1 MDTISLV
8 KNMLTAATGAAKGHA
23 KDLEN
28 YLKARV
34 KLIADGTA
42 AIAADLL
49 KRKITEEDAK
59 FAFDEIRESEKTAV
73 LAVEATSLAAAQDAI
88 NAALAVA
95 AKALSTAT
103 GIAVPFP

>member
-1 MDTISLV
+1 
-8 KNMLTAATGAAKGHA
+8 MLTAATGAAKGHA

-49 KRKITEEDAK
+49 KAKITEEDAK

-103 GIAVPFP
+103 GIAIPFP

>member
-1 MDTISLV
+1 MDTISLA

-42 AIAADLL
+42 AIAADRL
-49 KRKITEEDAK
+49 KKKITKKDAK
-59 FAFDEIRESEKTAV
+59 FAFDEIRESERTLV
-73 LAVEATSLAAAQDAI
+73 LAVEATGRAAAQDAI

-103 GIAVPFP
+103 GIALP

>member
-1 MDTISLV
+1 MDTISLA

-23 KDLEN
+23 KDFEN

-42 AIAADLL
+42 EIAVDLL

-59 FAFDEIRESEKTAV
+59 FAFDEIRESEKTLV
-73 LAVEATSLAAAQDAI
+73 LAVKATSLAAAQDAI

-103 GIAVPFP
+103 GIAVP

>member
-8 KNMLTAATGAAKGHA
+8 KDMLTAATGAAKGHA
-23 KDLEN
+23 KDLKN

-34 KLIADGTA
+34 NLIADGTA

-49 KRKITEEDAK
+49 KRKITEDDAK

-73 LAVEATSLAAAQDAI
+73 LAVEATTLAAAQDAI

-95 AKALSTAT
+95 AQALSTAT
-103 GIAVPFP
+103 GIAVP

>member
-1 MDTISLV
+1 MDTISLI
-8 KNMLTAATGAAKGHA
+8 KDMLTAATGADAGHA
-23 KDLEN
+23 KDLED
-28 YLKARV
+28 YLTARV

-49 KRKITEEDAK
+49 KGEITEEDAK

-73 LAVEATSLAAAQDAI
+73 LAVEVTSLAAAQDAI

-103 GIAVPFP
+103 GIAIP

>member
-1 MDTISLV
+1 MDTLSLA

-23 KDLEN
+23 RDLEN
-28 YLKARV
+28 YLRARV

-42 AIAADLL
+42 AIAADRL
-49 KRKITEEDAK
+49 KGKITEEDAK

-73 LAVEATSLAAAQDAI
+73 LAIEATSLAAAQDAI

-95 AKALSTAT
+95 AQALSTAA
-103 GIAVPFP
+103 GIAVP

>member
-1 MDTISLV
+1 MDTISLA
-8 KNMLTAATGAAKGHA
+8 KNMLIAATGAAKGHA

-49 KRKITEEDAK
+49 KGKITEEDAK

-73 LAVEATSLAAAQDAI
+73 LAVAATSLAAAQDAI
-88 NAALAVA
+88 NAALGVA
-95 AKALSTAT
+95 AEALSTAT
-103 GIAVPFP
+103 GIAIP

>member
-1 MDTISLV
+1 MDTISLI

-49 KRKITEEDAK
+49 KGKITEEDAK

>member
-1 MDTISLV
+1 MDTISLA
-8 KNMLTAATGAAKGHA
+8 KNMLAAATGAAKGHA

-42 AIAADLL
+42 EIAADRL
-49 KRKITEEDAK
+49 KKKITKKDAK

-73 LAVEATSLAAAQDAI
+73 LAVKATSLAAAQDAI
-88 NAALAVA
+88 NAALDVA
-95 AKALSTAT
+95 AKALSTAA
-103 GIAVPFP
+103 GIAVP

>member
-1 MDTISLV
+1 MDTISLI

-49 KRKITEEDAK
+49 KGKITEEDAK

-73 LAVEATSLAAAQDAI
+73 LAVEVTTLAAAQDAI
-88 NAALAVA
+88 NAALDVA
-95 AKALSTAT
+95 AKALSTAA
-103 GIAVPFP
+103 GIAVP

>member
-1 MDTISLV
+1 MDTISLI

-42 AIAADLL
+42 EIAADLL

-73 LAVEATSLAAAQDAI
+73 LAVEATTLAAAQDAI

-95 AKALSTAT
+95 ATALSTAT

>member
-1 MDTISLV
+1 MDTISLI

>member
-1 MDTISLV
+1 MDTISLA

-42 AIAADLL
+42 EIAADRL
-49 KRKITEEDAK
+49 KKKITKADAK
-59 FAFDEIRESEKTAV
+59 FAFDEIRESEKTARPGRRGHEPCSCSRRYQRR
-73 LAVEATSLAAAQDAI
+73 LGRRRES
-88 NAALAVA
+88 
-95 AKALSTAT
+95 
-103 GIAVPFP
+103 P

>member
-1 MDTISLV
+1 MDTISLI

-42 AIAADLL
+42 EIAADLL

>member
-8 KNMLTAATGAAKGHA
+8 KDMLTAATGAAKGHA

-42 AIAADLL
+42 AIAADVL
-49 KRKITEEDAK
+49 KGKITEEDAK

-73 LAVEATSLAAAQDAI
+73 LAVEATTLAAAQDAI
-88 NAALAVA
+88 NAALAIA

>member
-1 MDTISLV
+1 MDTISLI

-103 GIAVPFP
+103 GIAIPFP

>member
-1 MDTISLV
+1 MDTISLI
-8 KNMLTAATGAAKGHA
+8 KNMLTAALGAAKGHA

-28 YLKARV
+28 YLRARV

-49 KRKITEEDAK
+49 KGKITEEDAK

-88 NAALAVA
+88 NAALAIA

>member
-1 MDTISLV
+1 MDTISLA
-8 KNMLTAATGAAKGHA
+8 KNMLTAATGAAKGHV

-42 AIAADLL
+42 EIAADLL

-59 FAFDEIRESEKTAV
+59 FAFNEIRESERTLV

-103 GIAVPFP
+103 GIAVR

>member
-1 MDTISLV
+1 
-8 KNMLTAATGAAKGHA
+8 MLTAATGAAKGHA

-28 YLKARV
+28 YLKAHV

-42 AIAADLL
+42 QIAADRL
-49 KRKITEEDAK
+49 KKKITKKDAK
-59 FAFDEIRESEKTAV
+59 FAFDEIREEERTTLV

-88 NAALAVA
+88 NAALNVA

-103 GIAVPFP
+103 GIAVP

>member
-1 MDTISLV
+1 MDTISLI

-95 AKALSTAT
+95 AKALSTAA
-103 GIAVPFP
+103 GIAVP

>member
-1 MDTISLV
+1 MDTISLA
-8 KNMLTAATGAAKGHA
+8 KDMLTAATGAARGHA
-23 KDLEN
+23 TDLEN

-34 KLIADGTA
+34 KLIVDGTA
-42 AIAADLL
+42 AIGADLL
-49 KRKITEEDAK
+49 EGKITEEDAT
-59 FAFDEIRESEKTAV
+59 FAFDEIRKSEKTAL

-103 GIAVPFP
+103 VIALPFP

>member
-1 MDTISLV
+1 MDTISLI

-95 AKALSTAT
+95 AEALSTAA
-103 GIAVPFP
+103 GIAVP

>member
-1 MDTISLV
+1 MDTISLI

-49 KRKITEEDAK
+49 KGKITEEDAK

-88 NAALAVA
+88 NAALAIA

>member
-1 MDTISLV
+1 M
-8 KNMLTAATGAAKGHA
+8 GHA
-23 KDLEN
+23 RDLED
-28 YLKARV
+28 YLEARV

-49 KRKITEEDAK
+49 EGKITEEDAK

-103 GIAVPFP
+103 GIAVP

>member
-1 MDTISLV
+1 MDTISLA

-23 KDLEN
+23 RDLEN

-34 KLIADGTA
+34 ELIADGTA
-42 AIAADLL
+42 EIAADLL
-49 KRKITEEDAK
+49 KRKITEDDAK
-59 FAFDEIRESEKTAV
+59 FAFEEIRESEKTAV

-95 AKALSTAT
+95 AKALSTAA
-103 GIAVPFP
+103 GIAVP

>member
-1 MDTISLV
+1 MDTISLI
-8 KNMLTAATGAAKGHA
+8 KDMLTAATGAAKGHA

-28 YLKARV
+28 YLKARAT
-34 KLIADGTA
+34 LIADGTA

-49 KRKITEEDAK
+49 DGKITEEDAK
-59 FAFDEIRESEKTAV
+59 FAFDQIRESETTLV
-73 LAVEATSLAAAQDAI
+73 LAVEVTSLTAAQDAI

>member
-1 MDTISLV
+1 
-8 KNMLTAATGAAKGHA
+8 MLTAATGAAKGHA

-28 YLKARV
+28 FLKARV

-73 LAVEATSLAAAQDAI
+73 LAVEVTSLAAAQDAI

-103 GIAVPFP
+103 GIAVP

>member
-1 MDTISLV
+1 MDTMSLA
-8 KNMLTAATGAAKGHA
+8 KNMLTAATGTAKGHA

-28 YLKARV
+28 YLKARI

-42 AIAADLL
+42 AIAADRL
-49 KRKITEEDAK
+49 KKKITKKDAK
-59 FAFDEIRESEKTAV
+59 FAFDEIRESERTLV

-103 GIAVPFP
+103 GIAVR

>member
-1 MDTISLV
+1 MDTISLI

-49 KRKITEEDAK
+49 KDAK

>member
-1 MDTISLV
+1 
-8 KNMLTAATGAAKGHA
+8 MLTAATGAAKGHA
-23 KDLEN
+23 KVLEK

-42 AIAADLL
+42 EIAADLL

-59 FAFDEIRESEKTAV
+59 FAFDEIRESEKTLV
-73 LAVEATSLAAAQDAI
+73 LAVKATSLAAAQDAI

-103 GIAVPFP
+103 GIAVP

>member
-1 MDTISLV
+1 MDTISLI

-42 AIAADLL
+42 AIAGDLL
-49 KRKITEEDAK
+49 KGKITEEDAK

-73 LAVEATSLAAAQDAI
+73 LAVEATTLAAAQDAI

-95 AKALSTAT
+95 ATALSTAT
-103 GIAVPFP
+103 GIAIPFP